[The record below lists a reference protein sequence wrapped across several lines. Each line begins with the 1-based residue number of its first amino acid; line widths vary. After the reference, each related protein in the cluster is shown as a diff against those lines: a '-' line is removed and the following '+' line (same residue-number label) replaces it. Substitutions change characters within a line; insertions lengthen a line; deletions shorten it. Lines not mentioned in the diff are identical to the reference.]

1 MSPTLILK
9 NGQPVMSVGAAG
21 GPKIITQAI
30 WAIINHIDLQMPIG
44 EAIYQPR
51 MHHQWSPDRL
61 YVERTM
67 PESICRQLSA
77 LGHVL
82 EKLSDAG
89 EMQAIVFEPETGT
102 FIGAHDPRTS
112 GKAMGE

>member
-1 MSPTLILK
+1 
-9 NGQPVMSVGAAG
+9 MSVGAAG

-30 WAIINHIDLQMPIG
+30 WAIINHIDLQ
-44 EAIYQPR
+44 
-51 MHHQWSPDRL
+51 
-61 YVERTM
+61 
-67 PESICRQLSA
+67 ICRQLSA